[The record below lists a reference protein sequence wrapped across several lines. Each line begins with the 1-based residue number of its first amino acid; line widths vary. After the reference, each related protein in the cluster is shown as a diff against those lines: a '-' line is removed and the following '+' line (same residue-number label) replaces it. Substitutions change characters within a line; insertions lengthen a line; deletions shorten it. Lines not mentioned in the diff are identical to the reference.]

1 MYIWGGVYGGWG
13 KYFRFYLGWGRGGGG
28 GNTLLQ
34 HLQYGSKYIKYYVI
48 ILFVEQYK
56 KYNKWQQYQ
65 RKLK

>member
-1 MYIWGGVYGGWG
+1 MWVYVKCEIVYIYGVWYGGGGVNIFDFILGGG
-13 KYFRFYLGWGRGGGG
+13 GEGGG

-56 KYNKWQQYQ
+56 T
-65 RKLK
+65 

>member
-1 MYIWGGVYGGWG
+1 MGPVSGGWG
-13 KYFRFYLGWGRGGGG
+13 KYFRFYFGGGGEGGG

-56 KYNKWQQYQ
+56 NITNGNSINAN
-65 RKLK
+65 